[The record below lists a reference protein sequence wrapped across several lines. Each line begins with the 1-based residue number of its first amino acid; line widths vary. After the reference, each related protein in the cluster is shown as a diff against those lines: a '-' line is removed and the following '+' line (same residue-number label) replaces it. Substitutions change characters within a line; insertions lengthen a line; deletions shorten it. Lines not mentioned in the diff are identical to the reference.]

1 MSKMQTDNPLL
12 NSANHPRK
20 PQGRWVLFLLFIFFA
35 APLLL
40 VTMMH
45 KFDWHPSGG
54 SRGNMV
60 SPVKPVV
67 LPAGLADSEA
77 NIVSGDLFK
86 DKWSMVY
93 IAEQCDEP
101 CNTRL
106 YDMRQIHASLA
117 KHIPRVQRVLL
128 TTQQDVSALKDKYPD
143 LVVLNQPA
151 AQQAELM
158 QQFSLPDALAG
169 SSQHIYFVDPLGNL
183 MMSYPLAIAA
193 NDIRKDLNRLLA
205 YAWAG

>member
-20 PQGRWVLFLLFIFFA
+20 PQGRWVLLLLFIFFA

-40 VTMMH
+40 VTLMH
-45 KFDWHPSGG
+45 KLDWHPSGV
-54 SRGNMV
+54 SRGHMV

-67 LPAGLADSEA
+67 LPAGLADSETNA
-77 NIVSGDLFK
+77 VSDDLFR

-93 IAEQCDEP
+93 IAEHCDEP
-101 CNTRL
+101 CAARL
-106 YDMRQIHASLA
+106 HDMRQIHASLA

-128 TTQQDVSALKDKYPD
+128 TTQQDVSVLKDKYPD
-143 LVVLNQPA
+143 MVVLNQA
-151 AQQAELM
+151 ADQQAELM
-158 QQFSLPDALAG
+158 QQFDLPDATAG
-169 SSQHIYFVDPLGNL
+169 SAQRVYFVDPLGNL